1 MGAGSATL
9 CRMASKEGWKLA
21 YEVVSSEVARRG
33 LSLAV
38 FSTSVGLH
46 RTTLDRMRK
55 GDELGVASRKAIE
68 GGLSLPRDF
77 LLYIAEGDAGSVQ
90 AAGDHPDVDPDL
102 VRWISRK
109 LSELAQRESVRDQ
122 GA

>member
-1 MGAGSATL
+1 MTAGSATL

-33 LSLAV
+33 ITLAL

-46 RTTLDRMRK
+46 RTTLDRLRK
-55 GDELGVASRKAIE
+55 GEEIGEASRKAIE

-77 LLYIAEGDAGSVQ
+77 LLDVAEHDEEALRESGA
-90 AAGDHPDVDPDL
+90 DPDL
-102 VRWISRK
+102 VRWVLRK
-109 LSELAQRESVRDQ
+109 LA
-122 GA
+122 G